1 MILFCLTLSNPCFY
15 LNLVLQGVAS
25 VSVCGVCHHPVCEE
39 CGGEGH
45 GDECGG
51 EDHGDECGVLQG
63 VRPVGEDGHH
73 VVAILRLLSLRK
85 TDDRGR
91 IGIDDRYYDR

>member
-1 MILFCLTLSNPCFY
+1 M
-15 LNLVLQGVAS
+15 QGVSS

-45 GDECGG
+45 GDECG
-51 EDHGDECGVLQG
+51 VLQG
-63 VRPVGEDGHH
+63 VRCVGEDGHH
-73 VVAILRLLSLRK
+73 VVAILRLLSLRN

-91 IGIDDRYYDR
+91 IGIDDRYYHR